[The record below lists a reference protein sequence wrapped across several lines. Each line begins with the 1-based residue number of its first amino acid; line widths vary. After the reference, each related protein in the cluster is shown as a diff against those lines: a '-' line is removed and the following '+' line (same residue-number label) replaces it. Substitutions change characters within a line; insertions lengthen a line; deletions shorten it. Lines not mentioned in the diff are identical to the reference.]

1 MTYETII
8 GLEVHC
14 QLLTASKIFCGCRTR
29 FGDPPNTNVCP
40 ICLGMPGVL
49 PVLNRVAVDYAI
61 RAALALDCDIRPRSI
76 FARKN
81 YFYPDLPKGYQIS
94 MYDQPLAVGGHL
106 DIEAGGAKRRIGITR
121 IHMEEDAGKLSH
133 EGFADSATA
142 SHVDF
147 NRSGVPLIEIVSE
160 PELRSPEEAHA
171 YYVALRNLLVD
182 IGVTDGNMEEG
193 SLRSDA
199 NVSLRPKGQAAFGTK
214 VELKNLNSF
223 RFVQRALEYEI
234 RRQAQVL
241 DAGDRVVQ
249 ETRLYDSDEDKTYS
263 MRSKEEAHDYRYFPE
278 PDLPPLL
285 VEKEWIEEVR
295 KSLPDKFLSQRRE
308 EYVTKYGLL
317 AQVATTLTSSQPMAD
332 YFEATATAAGD
343 PKAAANWIS
352 SEVLARMKEG
362 GYDIVVLEKKLP
374 PARLG
379 KLIARVKDGTV
390 SGSAGKEVLETILR
404 TGQDPDEV
412 IRASG
417 LAQVSDEGALKEAI
431 EKVVAAS
438 PGQVAQYKAGKTTL
452 LGYFV
457 GQVLKATGGKANPAL
472 VNRFLKERLDR

>member
-1 MTYETII
+1 
-8 GLEVHC
+8 
-14 QLLTASKIFCGCRTR
+14 
-29 FGDPPNTNVCP
+29 
-40 ICLGMPGVL
+40 
-49 PVLNRVAVDYAI
+49 
-61 RAALALDCDIRPRSI
+61 
-76 FARKN
+76 
-81 YFYPDLPKGYQIS
+81 
-94 MYDQPLAVGGHL
+94 
-106 DIEAGGAKRRIGITR
+106 
-121 IHMEEDAGKLSH
+121 
-133 EGFADSATA
+133 
-142 SHVDF
+142 
-147 NRSGVPLIEIVSE
+147 
-160 PELRSPEEAHA
+160 
-171 YYVALRNLLVD
+171 
-182 IGVTDGNMEEG
+182 
-193 SLRSDA
+193 
-199 NVSLRPKGQAAFGTK
+199 
-214 VELKNLNSF
+214 
-223 RFVQRALEYEI
+223 VQRALEYEI